1 MKVLADSYFTD
12 LEPIA
17 ANTFELP
24 HGIIGFSDY
33 HRAELLYSPD
43 HLPLLWLR
51 LHGPTPDDT
60 VLFVVIEPGSVIADY
75 VPEIFDEDAA
85 SLDIADPAE
94 AMVLNI
100 VTLEQQVPLDA
111 HVNLIGPLIINRRT
125 RQGRQVVISNYSCY
139 SAHHPLIEKPLA
151 PVGAKTA

>member
-1 MKVLADSYFTD
+1 MKVLSDTSFPL
-12 LEPIA
+12 LEPVA

-24 HGIIGFSDY
+24 YGIIGFGSY

-51 LHGPTPDDT
+51 LHGSAPDDT
-60 VLFVVIEPGSVIADY
+60 VLFVVIEPGNVIPDY
-75 VPEIFDEDAA
+75 APEIFDEDAA
-85 SLDIADPAE
+85 SLDITDPAE

-111 HVNLIGPLIINRRT
+111 HVNLIGPLIVNRRT
-125 RQGRQVVISNYSCY
+125 RQGRQVVISNYSRY
-139 SAHHPLIEKPLA
+139 SAHHPLIETSLA
-151 PVGAKTA
+151 PVDAKTA